1 MDVILLQ
8 KVRNL
13 GNLGDTVAVRPGYGR
28 NYLMPRGIALAATK
42 TNLQVFEERRSD
54 LMAQSA
60 ERFDRATARAEKI
73 QGKEFILAM
82 RASDEGKLFGSVGP
96 HEVAAKVTE
105 ETVEVDA
112 KEIALPDGQ
121 IRQVGYHTVLLQLHP
136 EVELEVTVVV
146 AQQTDMG
153 INMPSRPGTEEA
165 EAAAKAEAEAE
176 TEAEEA
182 AAEEAEGEAEQA
194 EANSTETDED
204 A

>member
-13 GNLGDTVAVRPGYGR
+13 GNLGDTVSVRPGYGR
-28 NYLMPRGIALAATK
+28 NYLLPRGIALAATK
-42 TNLQVFEERRSD
+42 ANLQVFEERRAD

-60 ERFDRATARAEKI
+60 ERLDRANARAEKI
-73 QGKEFILAM
+73 RGKEFVIAM

-96 HEVAAKVTE
+96 HEIAAQVTE
-105 ETVEVDA
+105 EAVEVDA
-112 KEIALPDGQ
+112 KEIAMPDGQ
-121 IRQVGYHTVLLQLHP
+121 IRQVGYHDVLLQLHP
-136 EVELEVTVVV
+136 EVELEVTLVV

-153 INMPSRPGTEEA
+153 VNMPPRPGMEEA
-165 EAAAKAEAEAE
+165 
-176 TEAEEA
+176 EA
-182 AAEEAEGEAEQA
+182 AAEEAEAEAEAAEATADEAEGEAEQV